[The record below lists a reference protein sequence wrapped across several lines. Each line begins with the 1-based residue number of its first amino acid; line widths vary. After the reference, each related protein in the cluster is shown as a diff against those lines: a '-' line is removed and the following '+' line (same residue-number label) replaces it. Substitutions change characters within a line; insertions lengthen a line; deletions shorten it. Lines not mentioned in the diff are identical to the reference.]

1 MKPSEA
7 NLACDGWPYG
17 EPKRATFQIHTALG
31 PEERKGYVLGDFAVH
46 APRKGEYF
54 WTLTHTPTGLK
65 VTVYPVLANKA
76 EALCQ
81 LSCAAGGHL
90 APHIKATIEKCAAK
104 GWGGG
109 VV

>member
-1 MKPSEA
+1 MVGSSGPR
-7 NLACDGWPYG
+7 LALWWRQTGHLTLCVDKVCMVSCGG
-17 EPKRATFQIHTALG
+17 REMALSC
-31 PEERKGYVLGDFAVH
+31 LGRRT
-46 APRKGEYF
+46 PGGLWWRCL
-54 WTLTHTPTGLK
+54 LT
-65 VTVYPVLANKA
+65 NKA